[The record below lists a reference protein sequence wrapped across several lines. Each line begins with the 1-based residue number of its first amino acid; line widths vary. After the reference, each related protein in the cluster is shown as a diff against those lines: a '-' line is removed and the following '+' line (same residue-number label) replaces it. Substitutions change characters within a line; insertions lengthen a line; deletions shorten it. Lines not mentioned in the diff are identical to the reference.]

1 MIFVQI
7 CAIGKRALSQNKGCQ
22 RHEDQEE
29 IKDENSEDSQS
40 EIEKWFFTCNNTFN
54 EKVMNNFN
62 NSITYRS
69 PISINSKIFQ
79 QLKMNYDK

>member
-40 EIEKWFFTCNNTFN
+40 EIEK
-54 EKVMNNFN
+54 
-62 NSITYRS
+62 
-69 PISINSKIFQ
+69 
-79 QLKMNYDK
+79 